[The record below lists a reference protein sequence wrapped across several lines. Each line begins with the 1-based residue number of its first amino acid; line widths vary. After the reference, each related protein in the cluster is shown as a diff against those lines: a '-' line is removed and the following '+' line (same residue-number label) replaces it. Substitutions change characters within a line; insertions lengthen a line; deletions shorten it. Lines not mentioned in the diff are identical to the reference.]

1 MKRIKALLIAA
12 IALNAAAQNV
22 QLHYD
27 FGHTIN
33 SNLSNR
39 PSVTTTVEMFKPDG
53 LGSTFLFVD
62 IDYQRDG
69 VAGAYWE
76 ISREFNFTR
85 DKHWAAHIE
94 YNGGLSSDEDT
105 WNATRFQHALLLGGA
120 YNWHNASYS
129 STFSIQAMYKRY
141 FKNRHWQLDGFNGFQ
156 LTGVW
161 STTFGRRGLCTFSGF
176 IDVWYDK
183 NVSGKLITLTE
194 PQFWFNLNAIK
205 GWEKVKLS
213 IGTEVEMSNCF
224 VYDRLGRNNRF
235 YCIPT
240 AAAKWTFN

>member
-1 MKRIKALLIAA
+1 MKKTIVIAA
-12 IALNAAAQNV
+12 TLLSLGAYAQNV

-27 FGHTIN
+27 MGHTFN

-53 LGSTFLFVD
+53 AGSTYLFVD

-76 ISREFNFTR
+76 ISREFNVTR

-94 YNGGLSSDEDT
+94 YNGGLSSHEDT
-105 WNATRFQHALLLGGA
+105 WEATRFQHALLLGGA

-129 STFSIQAMYKRY
+129 TTFSLQAMYKRY
-141 FKNRHWQLDGFNGFQ
+141 FKNRHWHVDGFNSFQ
-156 LTGVW
+156 LTAVW
-161 STTFGRRGLCTFSGF
+161 STTFAKRGLCTFSGF
-176 IDVWYDK
+176 IDVWRDPS
-183 NVSGKLITLTE
+183 VSGKLITLSE

-205 GWEKVKLS
+205 GWDKVKLS
-213 IGTEVEMSNCF
+213 LGTEVELSNNF
-224 VYDRLGRNNRF
+224 VYNREGNHNRF
-235 YCIPT
+235 YAIPT
-240 AAAKWTFN
+240 IAAKWSF